1 MAAVQQGSVLR
12 GASETGS
19 NRWRLCENASG
30 TDLGKK
36 STSQIALYAF
46 FLTGLMVR
54 RPLNFMLGRVFTQH
68 HCKAAPGRKSRQQA
82 DLRLSGP
89 VLVHA
94 KEQNQLCH
102 EQPPL
107 RPYVGCNHA
116 DTKTCSGISD
126 ELRNTSRMWFASDII
141 LTLYFND

>member
-54 RPLNFMLGRVFTQH
+54 RPLNFMLGRVFTQPQPDSSRSVYH
-68 HCKAAPGRKSRQQA
+68 GSRSLMSVFRGVAVNGRQA
-82 DLRLSGP
+82 EARLK
-89 VLVHA
+89 VRYY
-94 KEQNQLCH
+94 E
-102 EQPPL
+102 
-107 RPYVGCNHA
+107 
-116 DTKTCSGISD
+116 I
-126 ELRNTSRMWFASDII
+126 
-141 LTLYFND
+141 